1 MAIGRVE
8 RRRARRVDLRAG
20 GTMTLSAN
28 LRIAGLILI
37 GLAAPMLA
45 SAAPAA
51 QKHEEKGQTFQAP
64 GATLYVEVLGS
75 APGVPLI
82 VVNGGPGFDHTYEH
96 IAMPGTPSAWE
107 TLAKKRRVVFYDQR
121 GNGRSGALKPGQS
134 CGLADQI
141 ADLEAVRAHL
151 GVEQID
157 LLGHSW
163 GGFLV
168 MAYSARY
175 PQHIRHLITV
185 DSAAPKWGD
194 TVFLF
199 KDIFP
204 EGQERSDSYAFG
216 DALGDKVAIDAGI
229 REYLQWLFYST
240 EKRDA
245 FVAQITPGVYTKEV
259 NQTVEHDVERFD
271 LNPEIRKF
279 KFPTL
284 VITGRYDIN
293 VAPSVAWKMHKAIAG
308 SQFAVFEKS
317 GHLPFY
323 EEPDAFVRVLE
334 AFLAG
339 GR

>member
-1 MAIGRVE
+1 
-8 RRRARRVDLRAG
+8 
-20 GTMTLSAN
+20 MTLSTTRTVRR
-28 LRIAGLILI
+28 LAGVI
-37 GLAAPMLA
+37 GFLVPALAG
-45 SAAPAA
+45 AAPA
-51 QKHEEKGQTFQAP
+51 EKGATFQAP
-64 GATLYVEVLGS
+64 SATLYVEVLGA

-96 IAMPGTPSAWE
+96 AAVPGATSAWE

-121 GNGRSGALKPGQS
+121 GNGRSAALKTGQP
-134 CGLADQI
+134 CGLAEQI
-141 ADLEAVRAHL
+141 EDLEAVRAHL
-151 GVEQID
+151 GADHID

-168 MAYSARY
+168 MAYAARH
-175 PQHIRHLITV
+175 PEHIRHLITV

-204 EGQERSDSYAFG
+204 EGQERADAFTFA
-216 DALGDKVAIDAGI
+216 DMLGDKAASDAGI
-229 REYLQWLFYST
+229 REYLTWLFYSP

-245 FVAQITPGVYTKEV
+245 FIAQIQPGVFTKAV
-259 NQTVEHDVERFD
+259 NEAVEHDVQRFD
-271 LNPEIRKF
+271 LNPELHKF
-279 KFPTL
+279 KFPAL

-293 VAPSVAWKMHKAIAG
+293 VAPSVAYKIHKAIPG
-308 SQFAVFEKS
+308 SQFVVLEKS

-323 EEPDAFVRVLE
+323 EEPEAFVRAVE
-334 AFLAG
+334 AFLAA

>member
-1 MAIGRVE
+1 
-8 RRRARRVDLRAG
+8 
-20 GTMTLSAN
+20 MTLSAIRTVRC
-28 LRIAGLILI
+28 LVGLIGALI
-37 GLAAPMLA
+37 PALAG
-45 SAAPAA
+45 AAPA
-51 QKHEEKGQTFQAP
+51 EKGATFQAP
-64 GATLYVEVLGS
+64 GATLYVEVLG
-75 APGVPLI
+75 AGQGVPLL

-96 IAMPGTPSAWE
+96 VTVPGTTSAWD

-121 GNGRSGALKPGQS
+121 GNGRSSAVKPGQP
-134 CGLADQI
+134 CGLAEQI
-141 ADLEAVRAHL
+141 EDLEAVRAHV
-151 GVEQID
+151 GADKID

-168 MAYSARY
+168 MAYAARH
-175 PQHIRHLITV
+175 PEHIRHLITV
-185 DSAAPKWGD
+185 DSAAPKWAD

-204 EGQERSDSYAFG
+204 EGQERADGFAFA
-216 DALGDKVAIDAGI
+216 DALGDTAANDAGI
-229 REYLQWLFYST
+229 REYLTWLFYSP

-245 FVAQITPGVYTKEV
+245 FLAQIQPGVFTKAV
-259 NQTVEHDVERFD
+259 NESVEHDVQRFD
-271 LNPEIRKF
+271 LNPELRKF

-293 VAPSVAWKMHKAIAG
+293 VAPSVAYKIHKAISG

-323 EEPDAFVRVLE
+323 EEPEAFVRAVE
-334 AFLAG
+334 AFLAA

>member
-1 MAIGRVE
+1 
-8 RRRARRVDLRAG
+8 
-20 GTMTLSAN
+20 MTLSAT
-28 LRIAGLILI
+28 RIVGLIGILVP
-37 GLAAPMLA
+37 ALA
-45 SAAPAA
+45 SAAPA
-51 QKHEEKGQTFQAP
+51 EKGTTFQAP
-64 GATLYVEVLGS
+64 GATLYVEVLGTAS
-75 APGVPLI
+75 GVPLI

-96 IAMPGTPSAWE
+96 VAVPGTTSAWE
-107 TLAKKRRVVFYDQR
+107 TLARKRRVVFYDQR

-141 ADLEAVRAHL
+141 DDLEAVRAHL
-151 GVEQID
+151 GVDQID

-168 MAYSARY
+168 MAYAARH
-175 PQHIRHLITV
+175 PEHIRHLITV
-185 DSAAPKWGD
+185 DSAAPKWSD

-204 EGQERSDSYAFG
+204 EGQERADGFVFAE
-216 DALGDKVAIDAGI
+216 ALGDKAATDAGI
-229 REYLQWLFYST
+229 REYLTWLFYSP

-245 FVAQITPGVYTKEV
+245 FIAQISPGVYTKAV
-259 NQTVEHDVERFD
+259 NEAVEHDVERFD
-271 LNPEIRKF
+271 LGPEIRKF

-293 VAPSVAWKMHKAIAG
+293 VAPSVAYKMHKAIAG
-308 SQFAVFEKS
+308 SQFVVFEKS

-323 EEPDAFVRVLE
+323 EEPEAFVRAVE
-334 AFLAG
+334 AFLAA